1 MILKMIIGRGW
12 RGVDSYVT
20 SKPNSRILCT
30 NLGGSTTRER
40 AVEIGGLR
48 SRRPGLK
55 RAIGHLVLSHDP
67 ALPDLSDDQWRAAI
81 DIARVE
87 HGLDDAPYS
96 AVLHSDK
103 DHRHVHLI
111 FLRLR
116 GDGGVVSDSHNYR
129 KNEVAARRIERE
141 LNLPPPTPIERG
153 DESEP
158 PPTGRVRAALGRR
171 IRAED
176 RREAAQKKRLSKPP
190 MDHQKMTD
198 SELINSINDVL
209 KKRRA
214 VDRDSLTELLK
225 KRGIDVGWTASG
237 GVRFR
242 DETDQIWKKGSG
254 LDRANLAGAAIDKK
268 LAENAAALAAGGV
281 DDDDED
287 DDHAAAGGAAGAG
300 SPGQPQAPPAAAMVQ
315 PQTDVDRALASVEL
329 KQALRRFSDDQLR
342 QILAVLRSQNRPAT
356 DANFEAA
363 RALYELLRI
372 LVKIL
377 SLGIVDLHLNAL
389 SKRQPAWQADAA
401 AGVLRRVI
409 QIHIADERRGER
421 RETPEFLQ
429 QRVAALEVDKQVIVS
444 TISAAD
450 KKLEL
455 SSLLLAEKRQ
465 LFEAIEAAKLR
476 VLQIDDELHELP
488 TSIQI
493 LQAREQQTHGLIA
506 RIRASTNTARW
517 VGQKTGGDDDD
528 DDSVVVDRG

>member
-268 LAENAAALAAGGV
+268 LAENAAA
-281 DDDDED
+281 
-287 DDHAAAGGAAGAG
+287 
-300 SPGQPQAPPAAAMVQ
+300 MVQ